1 MVFQLAGITLEYE
14 PNDDGVTQG
23 SRVHWV
29 RVVFCRCQTRYSNI
43 WLAPIDGNFNTLAFN
58 YFPECASGN
67 SGTDGDMLIDTTD
80 DIWYQNN
87 SDVMLPMVPIAALH
101 NVCSYMRAGHGIGL
115 GHVIP
120 VNQTKIMEPIISV
133 AYRGAQ
139 HDDLLAAQSLY
150 GDRFGDNDA
159 SLTATNLG
167 AYTGTQLTVDNVSI
181 DQDNDTDWY
190 SFDAT
195 AGTSVSL
202 AVSPVGE
209 LYDVGRQG
217 GAIRPVNT
225 KLNSDLRFTVFGPS
239 GLLESRNAT
248 ALGAR
253 EFISGLTLTE
263 TGTYL
268 VQVSGTAVLGPAPPA
283 GDQTPTQ
290 LYSLSISDQ
299 LSGPRLIAVRPDA
312 GELLLE
318 GDTLHTAPQT
328 FNLLFEGGVG
338 IDEATINPDTIKLFR
353 SGTDGTFGDGNEIEV
368 DLGYVG
374 LAEPGNT
381 DPDNL
386 QRIVVRAASSASF
399 NAKDASVAF
408 PDDLYQIRII
418 GAGDN
423 PLASQAGEA
432 FNAGENFELTFRLD
446 RGAQIVSV
454 VPQPVSRN
462 TQELVF
468 SGADGEY
475 RLAFG
480 GEETELL
487 NVADNDVQI
496 LGALNALPNVQPG
509 DIEIVG
515 PGAFLFTGHFA
526 GEQVDLLEVIDR
538 TTGNG
543 TIEVVRLS
551 TLSQA
556 SNQITV
562 YFDDQVLEDAQVTD
576 PAYYQL
582 VNTNATDVDADDLT
596 VLPESVTYDSVNNS
610 AVLFFASDIPE
621 GNYRLDVGT
630 PQFDNS
636 AAANATQVGLLT
648 NDHEY
653 AESGYL
659 GDFNGES
666 TNSADIDFYEL
677 DLRPGATLQVDVTA
691 QLASLGLQVRLLNA
705 NEVQQD
711 LDGAPIGGTASISF
725 NSVAGGTFFVEVT
738 SPIGETGPYSIDLSV
753 SGSPVNPGDDNTT
766 TSDATDL
773 GKLGAASLTVVAS
786 IEPQAIPLPPRPG
799 SSDEPGH
806 RQFVPDD
813 DHAPGLGTNPVAPQ
827 AIEKIVYYFPDT
839 MGTDP
844 LGSPYTNLL
853 TESEKDIARMA
864 FELYGRVSGYEF
876 IESTETIF
884 GAAVNPFGT
893 QVTWIGKGDTR
904 SLVPDDDP
912 NGGTSWGGPGGVV
925 MNGNVWDNSNR
936 SFGDGFSRVLIHE
949 IGHAI
954 RLGHAYGIEATMGL
968 NYITDPNAAVYPGD
982 HDITHLQRFIPSNS
996 TDVDLYRFE
1005 VSEPGRVKIETTAER
1020 LSTPSLLNT
1029 ALNLYRQ
1036 NDNGTVE
1043 LVSQNDEYFGNDAFI
1058 GFDAEPGNYF
1068 VGVTSTGN
1076 TNYDPMVPDS
1086 GYGGF
1091 TDGGYELKLTFDAK
1105 SVEGAIRD
1113 TNGTVFDGDADGKPG
1128 GVFSFWFQSS
1138 DQATTIY
1145 VDKVN
1150 DTTGLIDGA
1159 GTLTDPYDNLGVALR
1174 QAGTR
1179 IVIPALPIDQTDYTF
1194 LHGQSFSVKNPLG
1207 VSTTFAF
1214 GTGPSQIDVTGDT
1227 LPSAVAVKVAGAV
1240 NSSGLSAVSEGN
1252 LVKLDAIDTLDLS
1265 GSETLLQ
1272 TPNLVRVIGGGGLD
1286 QNIDTLADNQGYE
1299 VGLDVTGV
1307 SLEDGAE
1314 VLVPQG
1320 VTLMLH
1326 AGALLKLRK
1335 ANLDAGTS
1343 AATIS
1348 RSRSSIQVLG
1358 TPEHSV
1364 FLRSFLD
1371 DSVGGDS
1378 DGVGVGP
1385 SSGDYGGI
1393 VFRPDSDLEDH
1404 GIFLNYV
1411 NHVDIK
1417 HAGGKVFVAAQE
1429 SVYSPVHMIDARPTV
1444 SFNFITESD
1453 DSAVS
1458 ASPDSF
1464 EESFFDGNRERI
1476 GPDLNGNF
1484 LLGNTIDGLFIRVET
1499 QLGATLDKL
1508 TVAGRFDD
1516 IDIPHILTENLIIE
1530 GAAGGAELDPSG
1542 DLTSRVAGRL
1552 VIDPGSVVKF
1562 AESRIEVERG
1572 AAALVAEGNKN
1583 LPVVFTSLYDDRYGG
1598 SGNFDTNSTPDTLP
1612 APGDWSGLYFGQM
1625 TSGSLDHSILL
1636 FGGGLSA
1643 IEGGDATFGAIEIH
1657 QANIRVANSLLQFN
1671 DDGADNSNR
1680 NGRGSN
1686 SGAAIY
1692 VRGAQPI
1699 IVDNTIADNAGHA
1712 IDINANSLRAE
1723 ISRDSGRATG
1733 AADRYFQFDT
1743 NSGPLIRLNRM
1754 ENNDVNGMV
1763 VRGEQMNTAGVWD
1776 DSDIVHVLEDEISI
1790 TNLHTLGGLTLQ
1802 SSNSE
1807 SLIVK
1812 LSGNNAGIT
1821 ATGFPLDIND
1831 RVGGTLHVLG
1841 TVGHPVVMTHIG
1853 DDSVGAG
1860 YTPAG
1865 EVMFNTNNSAA
1876 VTVGAS
1882 GGWRGLLFDEFSND
1896 RNVAVLRELENPI
1909 TLGAD
1914 VNNTPVASE
1923 YLGVLAPDHVSSDEN
1938 RRLGFQVS
1946 GFISPDD
1953 TEDVDVYSFT
1963 GTAGTPVWIDV
1974 DNTNFALDAIVE
1986 VVSLTGVVLARSQR
2000 SDSPSAPGDVDANTL
2015 TQNTY
2020 LGGDH
2025 YTQNFRDPGLHY
2037 VLPGTEGQEGV
2048 YFIRVR
2054 SNPRTA
2060 PSVAEMSGESSGQYS
2075 LQVRLDQVQEFPG
2088 STVRYADIR
2097 FASTGIDVRGLPA
2110 HSPLVGEAGELP
2122 GNNDAFA
2129 NSQVLV
2135 NLLETDVAALNIG
2148 GELTSFTDIDWYRF
2162 DLNQT
2167 RSEGGGDGPNSI
2179 GVVLDLD
2186 YSDNAV
2192 RTDTTVAV
2200 YNQNQELVFI
2210 GRESDIQDDQPSD
2223 PADPS
2228 TATTDLSRGSLGKKD
2243 AYIGPIHLNAAP
2255 ENQYFVAV
2263 MSNGSLPN
2271 ALNGVFAGGNAAN
2284 GLVRLEPVSSVERV
2298 VEDHIG
2304 STGYVANPDPNRLG
2318 PNQIDPTGARL
2329 VDVTALDNHI
2339 TPYQLSD
2346 VALYVKSAG
2355 ALHTVDPFAGQ
2366 AGNSTR
2372 VANIADNIKDVVMRS
2387 DGRFFGYQSV
2397 AGADNQV
2404 GNLVE
2409 INPADGS
2416 AISIQSDEI
2425 VGRNPTLNLTD
2436 DALEDVATSDEAGAI
2451 TFRRNDTND
2460 YSLFYA
2466 VRETDALDPA
2476 VATTNSKLYSADS
2489 TTGSAAGRE
2498 LGDIQPAGVTF
2509 ASLVV
2514 PIPFVDATPNL
2525 AVVDVQSKIPGT
2537 DGNFTINIAEGNVA
2551 NSTIN
2556 ADPAT
2561 GVININLDNDPNP
2574 TAGGIVDLI
2583 NGDANARQMVVA
2595 NVRVAD
2601 GLTGPGQAADVDGS
2615 VAGTYNGILGLDGLT
2630 VPFLGLDGPLNGR
2643 VTGLAYADFDGLA
2656 LLGVTDAGEVIAID
2670 DTSGAVVAR
2679 ADFGGLL
2686 PGDFEFQG
2694 LALGP
2699 QNVEGG
2705 AYQNTLF
2712 AITRSGRLHAIDPLQ
2727 LLVGADLSSAVT
2739 LQNAL
2744 RPIFDTTGDGVAD
2757 SSSVD
2762 TGRTNVEGLAFSP
2775 LDFNMWHTTTRRG
2788 TDPGHG
2794 VNASPDSS
2802 REAAQGGTSLYF
2814 GIEAAGG
2821 GAQHGILNSDIAD
2834 DLASNPLIAGTYN
2847 MPGGGYGSLETDTF
2861 DLAGSDYHDRP
2872 ALYFNYFLGSEA
2884 SNSGF
2889 QSFRDSARVFISENG
2904 TDWEL
2909 LTTNNSALNQELAA
2923 FKSQFSDDGLNS
2935 ATPRPEN
2942 QQLRQELHDNTGQ
2955 WRQAR
2960 VDLSTYAG
2968 KSNLQ
2973 LRFDFSTAGKMSET
2987 FNLGT
2992 DLDGAGGH
3000 SINDPFGE
3008 LSDPSRS
3015 IRSTNNNH
3023 EGFYID
3029 DIIIGYAERGEMVT
3043 GAVADSA
3050 IVQVAPNPVGFTN
3063 PAFGQYQLEVR
3074 RTEDQYIVFEE
3085 GAAPYVDS
3093 TRVFDTDLRYVVED
3107 VLNEADDAVAD
3118 TTIVPGGIDADRN
3131 RERAQGVFIIDSNF
3145 ITESQVRGVNIEPG
3159 ATQAGGNVPHPG
3171 SVIQFPQ
3178 LNAGNLVPGVVVQN
3192 NVIAGSSGIRF
3203 AGEAAANPNRPVSF
3217 GRIINNT
3224 IVGDGGTGVGV
3235 SLEGRTSPTLINN
3248 LLTDLANGIN
3258 GTGIQSVVKSNF
3270 FQDNNNNGTIG
3281 TDAILAAAGDP
3292 LFLDASNG
3300 NYILESDSLAVDSS
3314 QNTEQDRLNYL
3325 NFKTEIGLPASPIFA
3340 PDRDIYGQLRVDSNA
3355 GLGGGGS
3362 AIFKDRGATDRAD
3375 TDAPYAV
3382 LLNPADND
3390 ALGEDTDPTTT
3401 IVRVTDPLLENFTIL
3416 LGDGPGPNS
3425 PFQGTG
3431 VDNQTVDDPNDPNIS
3446 ARAITISRN
3455 REFLEEGVDYNVG
3468 YNELTGVLLLTPLST
3483 LWEPTG
3489 VYTIEL
3495 DNTLIADRVGN
3506 RLRPN
3511 QTDGSTQFTVIMPQ
3525 VEIDFGDADPSYAT
3539 LIADDGPRHAI
3550 IDGSTPRL
3558 GKYVDGEFDALVID
3572 QDDNAI
3578 VDVAGNAGEPGDGP
3592 FVVVGSGTPQVTVDL
3607 TVSPNVGDTLSVTTE
3622 SMTLVFELVPEG
3634 GSTTGF
3640 GRIPVVYPAGATVSD
3655 IADLLAG
3662 SMQTEFAVRSFQGA
3676 VDYAPTT
3683 TPTQLTLDALDDED
3697 GVAVGLFDDGAA
3709 GQLVFITPGTDPSD
3723 ALTEDIVGFLNPLD
3737 PWGTNVPVTIAGQGL
3752 LQAWVDFDQ
3761 SGTFDD
3767 DEQVI
3772 TDEPVSDAD
3781 GGVNTL
3787 TIFTPQDATAGRTWM
3802 RVRVS
3807 NDAGL
3812 SPAEFSIGG
3821 ETEDYLIDVI
3831 PVAVPVPQ
3839 DDFYEFNEDTTLT
3852 FPPADAI
3859 TANDL
3864 LIPDESVGPVDV
3876 QYLVG
3881 VEPTFWYARA
3891 CKH

>member
-1 MVFQLAGITLEYE
+1 MSKRRNPRKRSLLPASRQLRLETLERRELLAAEFAGALAPGSSFDWSNGSGDINLGGQRWTNPVGGPSPNIGDAATVTWGIVPDGTLNRDGDASNLVAFLNGIYGDNGSTTIAGHSWFPLVSAAYQEWSQLAGLNLEYE
-14 PNDDGVTQG
+14 PNDDGVQQSG
-23 SRVHWV
+23 SLASRGVLGV
-29 RVVFCRCQTRYSNI
+29 RPDIRIFG
-43 WLAPIDGNFNTLAFN
+43 AAIDGNSGTLAFN
-58 YFPECASGN
+58 FFPNAGGQ
-67 SGTDGDMLIDTTD
+67 SGTDGDMQIDTTD
-80 DIWYQNN
+80 NFYQNR
-87 SDVMLPMVPIAALH
+87 SDGPNGPNRALH
-101 NVCSYMRAGHGIGL
+101 NVLVHEIGHGIGL

-239 GLLESRNAT
+239 GLIESRNAT

-268 VQVSGTAVLGPAPPA
+268 VQVAGTAVLGPGPPN
-283 GDQTPTQ
+283 GEQTPTQ
-290 LYSLSISDQ
+290 LYSLAISDQ

-318 GDTLHTAPQT
+318 GDTLNTAPQT
-328 FNLLFEGGVG
+328 FNLLFEGGVDV
-338 IDEATINPDTIKLFR
+338 DEATINSNTIKLVR

-368 DLGYVG
+368 ALGYVG

-399 NAKDASVAF
+399 NAKDSSVAF
-408 PDDLYQIRII
+408 PDDLYQIRIT
-418 GAGDN
+418 GSGDS

-432 FNAGENFELTFRLD
+432 FNAGEDFELTFRLD
-446 RGAQIVSV
+446 RGAQVVSV
-454 VPQPVSRN
+454 VPRPVNRN

-468 SGADGEY
+468 SGADGDY
-475 RLAFG
+475 RLVFG
-480 GEETELL
+480 GEETGLL
-487 NVADNDVQI
+487 NVADTDVQI
-496 LGALNALPNVQPG
+496 LTALNALPNVRPG
-509 DIEIVG
+509 DIENT
-515 PGAFLFTGHFA
+515 GAHKFLFTGHFA
-526 GEQVDLLEVIDR
+526 GEQVELLQVTDR
-538 TTGNG
+538 TGING
-543 TIEVVRLS
+543 TIEAVRLDS
-551 TLSQA
+551 LSQA

-562 YFDDQVLEDAQVTD
+562 HFDDQVLEDAQVTD
-576 PAYYQL
+576 PAFYRL
-582 VNTNATDVDADDLT
+582 VNTNVTDASSDDLT
-596 VLPESVTYDSVNNS
+596 MLPASVTYDPVNNS

-636 AAANATQVGLLT
+636 TSANAIQIGLLT
-648 NDHEY
+648 DDHDY
-653 AESGYL
+653 AQSGYL
-659 GDFNGES
+659 GDFDGQS
-666 TNSADIDFYEL
+666 SSSSDIDFYQL
-677 DLRPGATLQVDVTA
+677 DLRAGANLQLDVSP
-691 QLASLGLQVRLLNA
+691 QEASLGVRIRLLDVNGT
-705 NEVQQD
+705 EVD
-711 LDGAPIGGTASISF
+711 VDEPATGTTASVSF
-725 NSVAGGTFFVEVT
+725 VSAATGTFFVEVSST
-738 SPIGETGPYSIDLSV
+738 GGQTGPYLIDLSV
-753 SGSPVNPGDDNTT
+753 AGTPVSASDDNTT
-766 TSDATDL
+766 TSDATEL
-773 GKLGAASLTVVAS
+773 GKLGAASLTVLRD
-786 IEPQAIPLPPRPG
+786 ITPQAIPLPPRPG
-799 SSDEPGH
+799 SNDEPGH

-813 DHAPGLGTNPVAPQ
+813 GHTNGLGTTPVAPQ
-827 AIEKIVYYFPDT
+827 AIEKVVYYFPDT

-844 LGSPYTNLL
+844 LGNDYTNLL

-876 IESTETIF
+876 IESTETTF

-893 QVTWIGKGDTR
+893 QVTFIGKGDTR

-912 NGGTSWGGPGGVV
+912 NGSTSWGGPGGVV

-936 SFGDGFSRVLIHE
+936 AFGDGFSRVLIHE

-954 RLGHAYGIEATMGL
+954 ALPHAYGIAATMGQ
-968 NYITDPNAAVYPGD
+968 NYISDNNAAVYPGD

-996 TDVDLYRFE
+996 TDIDMYRFE
-1005 VSEPGRVKIETTAER
+1005 VAEPGRVKIETTAER
-1020 LSTPSLLNT
+1020 LSNPSLLNT
-1029 ALNLYRQ
+1029 ALRLYRE
-1036 NDNGTVE
+1036 NANGTVE
-1043 LVSQNDEYFGNDAFI
+1043 LVAQNDEYFGNDAFI

-1068 VGVTSTGN
+1068 VGVSSTGN
-1076 TNYDPMVPDS
+1076 TDYDPLVPDS

-1091 TDGGYELKLTFDAK
+1091 TDGSYELKLTFAAEN
-1105 SVEGAIRD
+1105 VEAAIRD

-1150 DTTGLIDGA
+1150 DSTDSVDGS
-1159 GTLTDPYDNLGVALR
+1159 GTLADAYDNLGFALR

-1179 IVIPALPIDQTDYTF
+1179 IVIPTLPSDQADYAF
-1194 LHGQSFSVKNPLG
+1194 LHGQTFSVKDQLG
-1207 VSTTFAF
+1207 VSAVFTF
-1214 GTGPSQIDVTGDT
+1214 GTTPTEINLTADV
-1227 LPSAVAVKVAGAV
+1227 LPGAVAQKVLAAVTAAGLTA
-1240 NSSGLSAVSEGN
+1240 SATGS
-1252 LVKLDAIDTLDLS
+1252 LVQFDQIDTLDLS

-1272 TPNLVRVIGGGGLD
+1272 TPNLVQVIGGGGLD
-1286 QNIDTLADNQGYE
+1286 QNLDTLEDNQAYE

-1307 SLEDGAE
+1307 ILEDGAE
-1314 VLVPQG
+1314 LLVPQG

-1335 ANLDAGTS
+1335 ANLDAGSS

-1348 RSRSSIQVLG
+1348 RSQSSIQVLG

-1364 FLRSFLD
+1364 FLRSYLD

-1393 VFRPDSDLEDH
+1393 VFRADSDLEDH

-1444 SFNFITESD
+1444 SFNFVTESD
-1453 DSAVS
+1453 DSALS

-2615 VAGTYNGILGLDGLT
+2615 VAGTYNGILGLDG
-2630 VPFLGLDGPLNGR
+2630 
-2643 VTGLAYADFDGLA
+2643 
-2656 LLGVTDAGEVIAID
+2656 
-2670 DTSGAVVAR
+2670 
-2679 ADFGGLL
+2679 
-2686 PGDFEFQG
+2686 
-2694 LALGP
+2694 
-2699 QNVEGG
+2699 
-2705 AYQNTLF
+2705 
-2712 AITRSGRLHAIDPLQ
+2712 
-2727 LLVGADLSSAVT
+2727 
-2739 LQNAL
+2739 
-2744 RPIFDTTGDGVAD
+2744 
-2757 SSSVD
+2757 
-2762 TGRTNVEGLAFSP
+2762 
-2775 LDFNMWHTTTRRG
+2775 
-2788 TDPGHG
+2788 
-2794 VNASPDSS
+2794 
-2802 REAAQGGTSLYF
+2802 
-2814 GIEAAGG
+2814 
-2821 GAQHGILNSDIAD
+2821 
-2834 DLASNPLIAGTYN
+2834 
-2847 MPGGGYGSLETDTF
+2847 
-2861 DLAGSDYHDRP
+2861 
-2872 ALYFNYFLGSEA
+2872 
-2884 SNSGF
+2884 
-2889 QSFRDSARVFISENG
+2889 
-2904 TDWEL
+2904 
-2909 LTTNNSALNQELAA
+2909 
-2923 FKSQFSDDGLNS
+2923 
-2935 ATPRPEN
+2935 
-2942 QQLRQELHDNTGQ
+2942 
-2955 WRQAR
+2955 
-2960 VDLSTYAG
+2960 
-2968 KSNLQ
+2968 
-2973 LRFDFSTAGKMSET
+2973 
-2987 FNLGT
+2987 
-2992 DLDGAGGH
+2992 
-3000 SINDPFGE
+3000 
-3008 LSDPSRS
+3008 
-3015 IRSTNNNH
+3015 
-3023 EGFYID
+3023 
-3029 DIIIGYAERGEMVT
+3029 
-3043 GAVADSA
+3043 
-3050 IVQVAPNPVGFTN
+3050 
-3063 PAFGQYQLEVR
+3063 
-3074 RTEDQYIVFEE
+3074 
-3085 GAAPYVDS
+3085 
-3093 TRVFDTDLRYVVED
+3093 
-3107 VLNEADDAVAD
+3107 
-3118 TTIVPGGIDADRN
+3118 
-3131 RERAQGVFIIDSNF
+3131 
-3145 ITESQVRGVNIEPG
+3145 
-3159 ATQAGGNVPHPG
+3159 
-3171 SVIQFPQ
+3171 
-3178 LNAGNLVPGVVVQN
+3178 
-3192 NVIAGSSGIRF
+3192 
-3203 AGEAAANPNRPVSF
+3203 
-3217 GRIINNT
+3217 
-3224 IVGDGGTGVGV
+3224 
-3235 SLEGRTSPTLINN
+3235 
-3248 LLTDLANGIN
+3248 
-3258 GTGIQSVVKSNF
+3258 
-3270 FQDNNNNGTIG
+3270 
-3281 TDAILAAAGDP
+3281 
-3292 LFLDASNG
+3292 
-3300 NYILESDSLAVDSS
+3300 
-3314 QNTEQDRLNYL
+3314 
-3325 NFKTEIGLPASPIFA
+3325 
-3340 PDRDIYGQLRVDSNA
+3340 
-3355 GLGGGGS
+3355 
-3362 AIFKDRGATDRAD
+3362 
-3375 TDAPYAV
+3375 
-3382 LLNPADND
+3382 
-3390 ALGEDTDPTTT
+3390 
-3401 IVRVTDPLLENFTIL
+3401 
-3416 LGDGPGPNS
+3416 
-3425 PFQGTG
+3425 
-3431 VDNQTVDDPNDPNIS
+3431 
-3446 ARAITISRN
+3446 
-3455 REFLEEGVDYNVG
+3455 
-3468 YNELTGVLLLTPLST
+3468 
-3483 LWEPTG
+3483 
-3489 VYTIEL
+3489 
-3495 DNTLIADRVGN
+3495 
-3506 RLRPN
+3506 
-3511 QTDGSTQFTVIMPQ
+3511 
-3525 VEIDFGDADPSYAT
+3525 
-3539 LIADDGPRHAI
+3539 
-3550 IDGSTPRL
+3550 
-3558 GKYVDGEFDALVID
+3558 
-3572 QDDNAI
+3572 
-3578 VDVAGNAGEPGDGP
+3578 
-3592 FVVVGSGTPQVTVDL
+3592 
-3607 TVSPNVGDTLSVTTE
+3607 
-3622 SMTLVFELVPEG
+3622 
-3634 GSTTGF
+3634 
-3640 GRIPVVYPAGATVSD
+3640 
-3655 IADLLAG
+3655 
-3662 SMQTEFAVRSFQGA
+3662 
-3676 VDYAPTT
+3676 
-3683 TPTQLTLDALDDED
+3683 
-3697 GVAVGLFDDGAA
+3697 
-3709 GQLVFITPGTDPSD
+3709 
-3723 ALTEDIVGFLNPLD
+3723 
-3737 PWGTNVPVTIAGQGL
+3737 
-3752 LQAWVDFDQ
+3752 
-3761 SGTFDD
+3761 
-3767 DEQVI
+3767 
-3772 TDEPVSDAD
+3772 
-3781 GGVNTL
+3781 
-3787 TIFTPQDATAGRTWM
+3787 
-3802 RVRVS
+3802 
-3807 NDAGL
+3807 
-3812 SPAEFSIGG
+3812 
-3821 ETEDYLIDVI
+3821 
-3831 PVAVPVPQ
+3831 
-3839 DDFYEFNEDTTLT
+3839 
-3852 FPPADAI
+3852 
-3859 TANDL
+3859 
-3864 LIPDESVGPVDV
+3864 
-3876 QYLVG
+3876 
-3881 VEPTFWYARA
+3881 
-3891 CKH
+3891 

>member
-1 MVFQLAGITLEYE
+1 MSKRRNPRKRSLFAASRQLRHETLERRELLAGEFAGALAPGSSFDSGSGSGDINLGGSRWTSPVGGPSPEIGDAATVSWGIVPDGTLNRDGVASDLVAFFNGIYGDNGSTTIVGHSWFPLVSAAYEEWSQLTGLNLEYE
-14 PNDDGVTQG
+14 PNDDGVQQSG
-23 SRVHWV
+23 SIASRGVLGV
-29 RVVFCRCQTRYSNI
+29 RPDIRIFG
-43 WLAPIDGNFNTLAFN
+43 AAIDGNSGVLARNF
-58 YFPECASGN
+58 FPSAGGQ
-67 SGTDGDMLIDTTD
+67 SGTDGDMWIDTTD
-80 DIWYQNN
+80 NFYQNR
-87 SDVMLPMVPIAALH
+87 SDGPTGPNRALH
-101 NVCSYMRAGHGIGL
+101 NVLVHEIGHGIGL

-133 AYRGAQ
+133 AYRGTQ

-150 GDRFGDNDA
+150 GDRFGNNDS
-159 SLTATNLG
+159 SLNATDLG
-167 AYTGTQLTVDNVSI
+167 TYSGTSLIVDNVSI
-181 DQDNDTDWY
+181 DQDNDTDWF
-190 SFDAT
+190 SFDAS
-195 AGTSVSL
+195 AGTSISL
-202 AVSPVGE
+202 SVSPVGE

-217 GAIRPVNT
+217 NAVRTVNT
-225 KLNSDLRFTVFGPS
+225 KLNSDLRFQIIGPS
-239 GLLESRNAT
+239 GLLESRDAT

-268 VQVSGTAVLGPAPPA
+268 VQVAGSAVLGPVAPT
-283 GDQTPTQ
+283 GEQTPTQ
-290 LYSLSISDQ
+290 LYSLAISDQ
-299 LSGPRLIAVRPDA
+299 LSGPQLIAVRPDA

-318 GDTLHTAPQT
+318 GDTLHTAPGT

-338 IDEATINPDTIKLFR
+338 LDEATINSNTIKLVR

-368 DLGYVG
+368 ALGYAG

-399 NAKDASVAF
+399 NAKDSSVAF
-408 PDDLYQIRII
+408 PDDLYQIRIT
-418 GAGDN
+418 GSGDS

-432 FNAGENFELTFRLD
+432 FNAGEDFELTFRLD
-446 RGAQIVSV
+446 RGAQVVSV
-454 VPQPVSRN
+454 VPQPVNRN

-468 SGADGEY
+468 SGADGDY
-475 RLAFG
+475 RLVFG
-480 GEETELL
+480 GEETDLL
-487 NVADNDVQI
+487 SVVDTDVQI
-496 LGALNALPNVQPG
+496 LAALNALPNVQAG
-509 DIEIVG
+509 DVEIVG
-515 PGAFLFTGHFA
+515 ARQFLFTGHFA
-526 GEQVDLLEVIDR
+526 GEQVDLLEVTDR
-538 TTGNG
+538 TGING
-543 TIEVVRLS
+543 TIEAIRLDS
-551 TLSQA
+551 LSQA

-562 YFDDQVLEDAQVTD
+562 HFDDQVLEDAQVTD
-576 PAYYQL
+576 PAFYRL
-582 VNTNATDVDADDLT
+582 VNTNVTDADADDVT
-596 VLPESVTYDSVNNS
+596 TLPASVTYDPVNNS

-636 AAANATQVGLLT
+636 TSANAIQIGLLT
-648 NDHEY
+648 DDHDYE
-653 AESGYL
+653 ESGYL
-659 GDFNGES
+659 GDFDGQS
-666 TNSADIDFYEL
+666 TSGSDIDFYQV
-677 DLRPGATLQVDVTA
+677 DLRAGAALQLSVSP
-691 QLASLGLQVRLLNA
+691 QEASLGVQVRLLDVNGIEMDVDEPA
-705 NEVQQD
+705 T
-711 LDGAPIGGTASISF
+711 GGTAS
-725 NSVAGGTFFVEVT
+725 VAFTAVANGTFFVEVL
-738 SPIGETGPYSIDLSV
+738 SPGGETGPYLIDLSV
-753 SGSPVNPGDDNTT
+753 TGTPVSGSDDNTT

-773 GKLGAASLTVVAS
+773 GKLGAASLTVQRDIV
-786 IEPQAIPLPPRPG
+786 PQTIPLPPRPG
-799 SSDEPGH
+799 SNDEPGH

-813 DHAPGLGTNPVAPQ
+813 GHTNGLGTTPVAPQ
-827 AIEKIVYYFPDT
+827 AIEKVVYYFPDT

-844 LGSPYTNLL
+844 LGNDYTNLL

-876 IESTETIF
+876 IESTETTF

-893 QVTWIGKGDTR
+893 QVTFIGKGDTR

-912 NGGTSWGGPGGVV
+912 NGSTSWGGPGGVV

-936 SFGDGFSRVLIHE
+936 AFGDGFSRVLIHE

-954 RLGHAYGIEATMGL
+954 ALPHAYGIAATMGQ
-968 NYITDPNAAVYPGD
+968 NYISDSNAAVYPGD

-996 TDVDLYRFE
+996 TDIDVYRFE

-1020 LSTPSLLNT
+1020 LSNPSLLNT
-1029 ALNLYRQ
+1029 ALKLYRQ
-1036 NDNGTVE
+1036 NVNGTVE
-1043 LVSQNDEYFGNDAFI
+1043 LVAQNDEYFGNDAFI

-1068 VGVTSTGN
+1068 VGVSSTGN
-1076 TNYDPMVPDS
+1076 TDYDPLVPDS

-1091 TDGGYELKLTFDAK
+1091 TDGSYELKLTFAAEN
-1105 SVEGAIRD
+1105 VEAAIRD

-1150 DTTGLIDGA
+1150 DITDSVDGS
-1159 GTLTDPYDNLGVALR
+1159 GTLADAYDNLGFALR

-1179 IVIPALPIDQTDYTF
+1179 IVIPALPSDQADYAF
-1194 LHGQSFSVKNPLG
+1194 LHGQTFSVKDQLG
-1207 VSTTFAF
+1207 VSAVFTF
-1214 GTGPSQIDVTGDT
+1214 GTTPTEINLTADV
-1227 LPSAVAVKVAGAV
+1227 LPGAVAQKVLASVTAAGLTA
-1240 NSSGLSAVSEGN
+1240 SATGS
-1252 LVKLDAIDTLDLS
+1252 LVQFDQIDTLDLS

-1272 TPNLVRVIGGGGLD
+1272 TPNLVQVIGGGGLD
-1286 QNIDTLADNQGYE
+1286 QNLDTLEDNQAYE
-1299 VGLDVTGV
+1299 VGLDVTGL

-1314 VLVPQG
+1314 LLVPQG

-1335 ANLDAGTS
+1335 ANVDAGTS

-1348 RSRSSIQVLG
+1348 RSQSSIQVLG

-1364 FLRSFLD
+1364 FLRSYLD

-1393 VFRPDSDLEDH
+1393 VFRADSDLEDH

-1444 SFNFITESD
+1444 SFNFVTESD
-1453 DSAVS
+1453 DSALS

-1476 GPDLNGNF
+1476 GPDLNANF

-1499 QLGATLDKL
+1499 QLGATIDKL

-1516 IDIPHILTENLIIE
+1516 IDIPHVLTENLIIE
-1530 GAAGGAELDPSG
+1530 GAAGGPELDPAG
-1542 DLTSRVAGRL
+1542 NLTARVAGRL

-1572 AAALVAEGNKN
+1572 AAALIAEGNKN

-1612 APGDWSGLYFGQM
+1612 TPGDWSGLYFGQM

-1686 SGAAIY
+1686 SGATIY
-1692 VRGAQPI
+1692 VRGSQPI

-1723 ISRDSGRATG
+1723 IARDSGRSTG

-1743 NSGPLIRLNRM
+1743 NYGPLVRLNRM

-1841 TVGHPVVMTHIG
+1841 TVGHPVVMTHLG

-1876 VTVGAS
+1876 LTTGAS

-1938 RRLGFQVS
+1938 RRLGFQVN

-1963 GTAGTPVWIDV
+1963 GTAGTPIWIDV
-1974 DNTNFALDAIVE
+1974 DNTDFALDAIVE

-2037 VLPGTEGQEGV
+2037 VLPGTQGQDGT

-2060 PSVAEMSGESSGQYS
+2060 ASIAEMSGESSGQYS
-2075 LQVRLDQVQEFPG
+2075 LQVRLDQVQDFPG

-2243 AYIGPIHLNAAP
+2243 AYIGPIHLDAAP

-2284 GLVRLEPVSSVERV
+2284 GLVRLEPVSSIERV

-2304 STGYVANPDPNRLG
+2304 STGYVSNPDPNLLG
-2318 PNQIDPTGARL
+2318 PNQIDPTGNLL
-2329 VDVTALDNHI
+2329 VDVTALDNHV

-2366 AGNSTR
+2366 AGDSTQ
-2372 VANIADNIKDVVMRS
+2372 VANTADNIQDVVMRS

-2409 INPADGS
+2409 INPENGS
-2416 AISIQSDEI
+2416 LFNVQSDGI
-2425 VGRNPTLNLTD
+2425 IGRNPTLNLPNAD
-2436 DALEDVATSDEAGAI
+2436 LDDVATSDAAGAL
-2451 TFRRNDTND
+2451 TFRRTGVGQ
-2460 YSLFYA
+2460 YELFNA
-2466 VRETDALDPA
+2466 VHETDSLAPA
-2476 VATTNSKLYSADS
+2476 VAKTNAKLYS
-2489 TTGSAAGRE
+2489 GNVVV
-2498 LGDIQPAGVTF
+2498 GDIQPAGVTF
-2509 ASLVV
+2509 ASLLV
-2514 PIPFVDATPNL
+2514 PIPFVDNTPNL
-2525 AVVDVQSKIPGT
+2525 AIVDVQSKIPGT
-2537 DGNFTINIAEGNVA
+2537 DGNFTINISEGNIA
-2551 NSTIN
+2551 NSTID

-2583 NGDANARQMVVA
+2583 NGDATARQMVVA

-2601 GLTGPGQAADVDGS
+2601 GLTGPGQAADTDGS
-2615 VAGTYNGILGLDGLT
+2615 VAGTYNGVGGFDGFPIPLLGLA
-2630 VPFLGLDGPLNGR
+2630 GPLNGR
-2643 VTGLAYADFDGLA
+2643 VTGLAFADFTGAA
-2656 LLGVTDAGEVIAID
+2656 LIGVTDAGELILID
-2670 DTSGAVVAR
+2670 ENDGTVVAR

-2686 PGDFEFQG
+2686 LGDFEFQG

-2705 AYQNTLF
+2705 TYRNTLF
-2712 AITRSGRLHAIDPLQ
+2712 AITSGGTLHAIDPAA
-2727 LLVGADLSSAVT
+2727 LLVGNLSSPAT

-2744 RPIFDTTGDGVAD
+2744 QPIFDADGDGVAD
-2757 SSSVD
+2757 SASVS

-2794 VNASPDSS
+2794 VNAAPDSS
-2802 REAAQGGTSLYF
+2802 REAVEGGTSLYF
-2814 GIEAAGG
+2814 GIEAADGG
-2821 GAQHGILNSDIAD
+2821 TQHGILNPGIAD

-2861 DLAGSDYHDRP
+2861 DLAGSNYHDRP
-2872 ALYFNYFLGSEA
+2872 TLYFNYFLGSEA
-2884 SNSGF
+2884 SNDDF
-2889 QSFRDSARVFISENG
+2889 ESFRDSARVFISENG
-2904 TDWEL
+2904 IDWEL
-2909 LTTNNSALNQELAA
+2909 VTTNNSTLNHELAG

-2968 KSNLQ
+2968 KSDLQ
-2973 LRFDFSTAGKMSET
+2973 LRFDFSTAGMMSET
-2987 FNLGT
+2987 FSLGA
-2992 DLDGAGGH
+2992 DVDGDGGH
-3000 SINDPFGE
+3000 SINDGFGE
-3008 LSDPSRS
+3008 LSDEPNDRRS

-3029 DIIIGYAERGEMVT
+3029 DIIVGYAERGEMVT

-3050 IVQVAPNPVGFTN
+3050 IVEVVRNPVGFNN

-3074 RTEDQYIVFEE
+3074 RTEDQYIVFQE
-3085 GAAPYVDS
+3085 GGANYVDH

-3107 VLNEADDAVAD
+3107 VLNEAGDAAVNAS
-3118 TTIVPGGIDADRN
+3118 IVPGGIDADRN
-3131 RERAQGVFIIDSNF
+3131 RERPQGVFIIDSNF

-3217 GRIINNT
+3217 GRLINNT
-3224 IVGDGGTGVGV
+3224 IVGDGGTGVGI

-3270 FQDNNNNGTIG
+3270 FQDNNNNGTTG

-3425 PFQGTG
+3425 PFEGTG
-3431 VDNQTVDDPNDPNIS
+3431 VDNLTVDDPNDSNIS

-3550 IDGSTPRL
+3550 VDGSTPRL

-3578 VDVAGNAGEPGDGP
+3578 IDVAGNPGEPGDGP
-3592 FVVVGSGTPQVTVDL
+3592 FIVVDSGMLQATVEL
-3607 TVSPNVGDTLSVTTE
+3607 TVLPDVGDTLAVTTE
-3622 SMTLVFELVPEG
+3622 SVSLVFELVPEG

-3640 GRIPVVYPAGATVSD
+3640 GRVSVVYPTGATESEITGLLVS
-3655 IADLLAG
+3655 
-3662 SMQTEFAVRSFQGA
+3662 SMQTEFAVPQDFQA
-3676 VDYAPTT
+3676 SVTH
-3683 TPTQLTLDALDDED
+3683 TL
-3697 GVAVGLFDDGAA
+3697 
-3709 GQLVFITPGTDPSD
+3709 
-3723 ALTEDIVGFLNPLD
+3723 
-3737 PWGTNVPVTIAGQGL
+3737 GTN
-3752 LQAWVDFDQ
+3752 
-3761 SGTFDD
+3761 S
-3767 DEQVI
+3767 
-3772 TDEPVSDAD
+3772 TDA
-3781 GGVNTL
+3781 
-3787 TIFTPQDATAGRTWM
+3787 
-3802 RVRVS
+3802 
-3807 NDAGL
+3807 
-3812 SPAEFSIGG
+3812 
-3821 ETEDYLIDVI
+3821 
-3831 PVAVPVPQ
+3831 
-3839 DDFYEFNEDTTLT
+3839 
-3852 FPPADAI
+3852 
-3859 TANDL
+3859 
-3864 LIPDESVGPVDV
+3864 
-3876 QYLVG
+3876 
-3881 VEPTFWYARA
+3881 
-3891 CKH
+3891 